1 MRLPLN
7 PPIFLDDFQSDTAN
21 PAPPIDQEIA
31 IDLPAASP
39 ARRRNRPL
47 RILVCIFAVVG
58 FLFASLVLLG
68 NTLGCG

>member
-7 PPIFLDDFQSDTAN
+7 PPIFLDDLQPDLTRS
-21 PAPPIDQEIA
+21 IDPEIVND
-31 IDLPAASP
+31 IPAAVP
-39 ARRRNRPL
+39 ARRRNTPL
-47 RILVCIFAVVG
+47 RILVCVVAVIG